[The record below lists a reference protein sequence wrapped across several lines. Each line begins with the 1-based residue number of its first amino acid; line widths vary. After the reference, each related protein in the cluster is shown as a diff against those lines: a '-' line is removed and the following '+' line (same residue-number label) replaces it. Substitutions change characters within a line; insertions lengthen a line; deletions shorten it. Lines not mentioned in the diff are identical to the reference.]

1 MVVAAYVVLGI
12 FFSSLSWI
20 LVLGLRSPA
29 RYEVEVSEQFQAPL
43 ARVYQAIANIPA
55 YPTWRSSVAKIELLG
70 LVETPQGERFSF
82 REFRKGGDARG
93 ITYVVTDDTPPSK
106 GPRIGANERT
116 LEAGPNGLGRR
127 VHQIVG
133 GRAPYAG
140 QWIFGLEPRGLTTNL
155 TIIDQGE
162 IRNPLMR
169 GVARLFIP
177 PTKPMNQ
184 FLMDLRDYLHKS
196 NQVSD
201 ADLN

>member
-1 MVVAAYVVLGI
+1 MLVAAYVLLGI

-29 RYEVEVSEQFQAPL
+29 RYEVEVSEQLQAPL

-55 YPTWRSSVAKIELLG
+55 YPTWRSSVAKIELIG
-70 LVETPQGERFSF
+70 LVETPHGERFSF

-106 GPRIGANERT
+106 GPG
-116 LEAGPNGLGRR
+116 GLGRR

-140 QWIFGLEPRGLTTNL
+140 QWIFGFEPRGLSTKL

-177 PTKPMNQ
+177 PTKAMNQ

-196 NQVSD
+196 NQASD
-201 ADLN
+201 AELN

>member
-1 MVVAAYVVLGI
+1 MLVAAYVLLGI

-29 RYEVEVSEQFQAPL
+29 RHEVEVSELLAAPL
-43 ARVYQAIANIPA
+43 ARVYEAIANIPA
-55 YPTWRSSVAKIELLG
+55 YPTWRSSVTKIELIG
-70 LVETPQGERFSF
+70 PVETSQGERFSF

-93 ITYVVTDDTPPSK
+93 VTYIVVDDTPPSK
-106 GPRIGANERT
+106 GPG
-116 LEAGPNGLGRR
+116 GLGRR
-127 VHQIVG
+127 VHRIVG

-140 QWIFGLEPRGLTTNL
+140 QWIFGFEPRGQSTQL

-177 PTKPMNQ
+177 PTKAMNQ
-184 FLMDLRDYLHKS
+184 FLIDLRDHLQKRS
-196 NQVSD
+196 SASD

>member
-1 MVVAAYVVLGI
+1 MLVAGYVVLGI

-29 RYEVEVSEQFQAPL
+29 RYEVEVSEQLQAPL

-70 LVETPQGERFSF
+70 LLETPQGERFSF
-82 REFRKGGDARG
+82 REFRKGGSAQG

-106 GPRIGANERT
+106 GPG
-116 LEAGPNGLGRR
+116 GLGRR

-140 QWIFGLEPRGLTTNL
+140 QWIFGFEPRGLATKL

-177 PTKPMNQ
+177 PTKAMNQ

-201 ADLN
+201 LDLN